1 MHKCF
6 SMRVKSLINSKIKE
20 EFLKPFG
27 IVNEFRSLIV
37 VDALLKIKGRD
48 KNEELHLLFEGTET
62 LIII

>member
-37 VDALLKIKGRD
+37 VDAFLKIKGRD
-48 KNEELHLLFEGTET
+48 KNEKLHLLFEEPKP
-62 LIII
+62 LS